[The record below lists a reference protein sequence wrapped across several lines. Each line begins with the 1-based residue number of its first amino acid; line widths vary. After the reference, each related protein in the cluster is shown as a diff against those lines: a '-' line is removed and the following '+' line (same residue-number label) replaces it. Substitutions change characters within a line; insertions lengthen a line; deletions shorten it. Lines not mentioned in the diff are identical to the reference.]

1 MAENLGYGQW
11 AWWGVLWEGTGTP
24 TSSPQV
30 LGRQAELSGHQREPV
45 GDGDLRHGVLDADGQ
60 AGGGWWPA
68 GDYGHKSVIIQV
80 E

>member
-30 LGRQAELSGHQREPV
+30 LGRQAELSGRQREPV

-60 AGGGWWPA
+60 AGGGWGPA
-68 GDYGHKSVIIQV
+68 GDHGHKSFIIQV